1 MYTKK
6 EPTEQQM
13 TNYKN
18 ILKLLDTLIGDN
30 KYVTGDEL
38 TIADLSVLASTTVL
52 ENTDYKD
59 LADVPN
65 LKAWFDRIRK
75 ELPYY
80 EEVNG
85 GVREIVKELVA
96 KVTAPKN

>member
-1 MYTKK
+1 MPLFRGT
-6 EPTEQQM
+6 EPTEQQT

-18 ILKLLDTLIGDN
+18 NLKLMDTLIGAN
-30 KYVTGDEL
+30 KYVTGNEL
-38 TIADLSVLASTTVL
+38 TIADLSVLASTTIL
-52 ENTDYKD
+52 EINDYKD
-59 LADVPN
+59 LTDYPN

-85 GVREIVKELVA
+85 GIKEIFQQMIAAHK
-96 KVTAPKN
+96 K